1 MSISKDYKISWS
13 DIEDIYK
20 YLNNVKT
27 KFTITP
33 LTLIPE
39 NKKTKIKTENI
50 EDLKNS
56 IESLSTNAYIG
67 SKAITNLNIPNKKTK
82 IKPLEFSQLNNIL
95 KEINQICPENTV
107 DHTGECSTYCPDY
120 GDCSTNKE
128 NCPDYDDCGT
138 DKDHCPDYGDCS
150 TNKENCPDYGDC
162 STNKDH
168 CPEDACQPDYTS
180 YFDNNYHYSD
190 DCGLDCPRDAAAQ
203 PCSAECT
210 IDNSYNYR
218 YDCGEDCPNIVT

>member
-120 GDCSTNKE
+120 GDCSTNK
-128 NCPDYDDCGT
+128 
-138 DKDHCPDYGDCS
+138 
-150 TNKENCPDYGDC
+150 
-162 STNKDH
+162 DH